1 MCPDTHTLRTAHTPW
16 FGGNRR
22 HTLFTGYEPK
32 CNGSQTFT
40 DEKRSSNADSSRR
53 KYLKK
58 YDEQCNLAQS
68 TPSGRFTKVKERG
81 AVDMRKRKQEQQK
94 NIGNV
99 LRKKPE
105 QTTNEHERNM
115 SRYNKQKKHERETTS
130 PRTRSKLT
138 RPVRHLQSE
147 QWMLESCETKQIMM
161 GSKQATPGDETTKLV
176 QAKLPQDGTSEEE

>member
-1 MCPDTHTLRTAHTPW
+1 MLLSYVVQQQHWERKVVVCPDTHTLRTAHTPW

-40 DEKRSSNADSSRR
+40 DEKRSTNADSSRR

-58 YDEQCNLAQS
+58 YDEQCNQAQS

-94 NIGNV
+94 NNCNV

-115 SRYNKQKKHERETTS
+115 SRYNKQKSMRERQPARGRGAS
-130 PRTRSKLT
+130 L
-138 RPVRHLQSE
+138 
-147 QWMLESCETKQIMM
+147 
-161 GSKQATPGDETTKLV
+161 PGQCAIFKANNGCLRA
-176 QAKLPQDGTSEEE
+176 AKLNRS

>member
-1 MCPDTHTLRTAHTPW
+1 
-16 FGGNRR
+16 
-22 HTLFTGYEPK
+22 
-32 CNGSQTFT
+32 
-40 DEKRSSNADSSRR
+40 
-53 KYLKK
+53 
-58 YDEQCNLAQS
+58 
-68 TPSGRFTKVKERG
+68 
-81 AVDMRKRKQEQQK
+81 MRKRKQEQQK

-176 QAKLPQDGTSEEE
+176 QAKLPQDGTSEEELRRGMDAEIEECRTLAWKTNSGETGNGKKNCAGT

>member
-1 MCPDTHTLRTAHTPW
+1 MR
-16 FGGNRR
+16 G

-81 AVDMRKRKQEQQK
+81 AVDMRKRKQEQQE
-94 NIGNV
+94 NDGNV

-105 QTTNEHERNM
+105 QTTNEHER
-115 SRYNKQKKHERETTS
+115 KHE
-130 PRTRSKLT
+130 
-138 RPVRHLQSE
+138 
-147 QWMLESCETKQIMM
+147 
-161 GSKQATPGDETTKLV
+161 
-176 QAKLPQDGTSEEE
+176 